1 MERRSLYIAI
11 VDDEPSLRE
20 AIKGLLGSAGFRAL
34 TFASAEEFLNSTER
48 DQIAFLI
55 LDIRLP
61 GMSGLDLQRHLA
73 ATGYDVPV
81 AFVTSHDD
89 RDGRVRAQALE
100 AGAVALLPKPF
111 SVEQLLTVVKSA
123 VGG

>member
-111 SVEQLLTVVKSA
+111 SGEQLLTVVKSA